1 MAEEQDQ
8 DDKTEDPTARRM
20 EKAREDGQV
29 LRSQDAST
37 AAVTLGVIAT
47 LYFGSSWFAPK
58 YVELF
63 KSALILEPGL
73 VFSAEQSVL
82 RLSSLVIDS
91 FLLLTPLFLI
101 ALALAVGTASA
112 LGGFVFS
119 AKAAAPKLSKL
130 NPIKGMA
137 RIFGLRALVELSKS
151 LLKFSAVAVFAGT
164 FLYFYLEDFFYYAQF
179 DVNAGIVASLELV
192 ALGATTTCLALLLI
206 AAIDVPYQKFE
217 FTKKLK
223 MTKKEVR
230 DEMKDIQG
238 QPEVRQKIRQKQREI
253 AEQRMLDEVPGA
265 DVIVTNPQHFAVA
278 LVYEMDKEDA
288 PRVVAKGKG
297 YMALKIRELAGEHDV
312 EIFEAPPLARALYF
326 TTEIGSHIPADLFY
340 AVAQVIAYVYGL
352 NAMAKGATKATRPK
366 PKVPKAFNFDEYGRS
381 AVGKT
386 L

>member
-37 AAVTLGVIAT
+37 AAVTLGIIAT
-47 LYFGSSWFAPK
+47 LYYGGFWFAPK
-58 YVELF
+58 FLELF
-63 KSALILEPGL
+63 KGALILEPRL
-73 VFSAEQSVL
+73 IFDAEQSVL
-82 RLSSLVIDS
+82 RFSSLMVDS
-91 FLLLTPLFLI
+91 FLVLTPLFLI
-101 ALALAVGTASA
+101 AIALAVGTASA

-130 NPIKGMA
+130 NPLKGLA

-151 LLKFSAVAVFAGT
+151 LLKFSAVAVFAGA
-164 FLYFYLEDFFYYAQF
+164 FLYFNLERFFHFARF
-179 DVNAGIVASLELV
+179 DVNAGIIESLELV
-192 ALGATTTCLALLLI
+192 GATITCLALLLI

-230 DEMKDIQG
+230 DEMKDIEG

-253 AEQRMLDEVPGA
+253 AEQRMLEEVPGA

-297 YMALKIRELAGEHDV
+297 FMALKIRELAGEHDV

-326 TTEIGSHIPADLFY
+326 TTEIGARIPADLFY

-352 NAMAKGATKATRPK
+352 NALAKGATKAPRPK
-366 PKVPKAFNFDEYGRS
+366 PKVPKAFNFDEFGRN
-381 AVGKT
+381 AA

>member
-1 MAEEQDQ
+1 M
-8 DDKTEDPTARRM
+8 
-20 EKAREDGQV
+20 
-29 LRSQDAST
+29 
-37 AAVTLGVIAT
+37 
-47 LYFGSSWFAPK
+47 
-58 YVELF
+58 
-63 KSALILEPGL
+63 
-73 VFSAEQSVL
+73 
-82 RLSSLVIDS
+82 
-91 FLLLTPLFLI
+91 
-101 ALALAVGTASA
+101 
-112 LGGFVFS
+112 
-119 AKAAAPKLSKL
+119 
-130 NPIKGMA
+130 
-137 RIFGLRALVELSKS
+137 
-151 LLKFSAVAVFAGT
+151 AVFAGT